1 VVFSSS
7 HFLFYF
13 LPIFLAVYFL
23 TPAKNI
29 VLLIFS
35 LLFYAWGE
43 GSFVLLL
50 IFSSLFNYTMARAID
65 RVPADR
71 PRKLVLFAA
80 IAVNLVVLWY
90 FKYFAFTFSSLIA
103 VLGPK
108 DLLPPDVH
116 LPIGISFFT
125 FHAIS
130 YLVDVYRR
138 DLRAERNPVDVMV
151 YISMFRNSW
160 QAPSS
165 ALEPCGTRS
174 ISARSRS
181 LNSRSA
187 VSFS

>member
-43 GSFVLLL
+43 GIFVLLL

-65 RVPADR
+65 LTPAQR
-71 PRKLVLFAA
+71 PRKLVPNCRHRRQSRRA
-80 IAVNLVVLWY
+80 WY

-103 VLGPK
+103 VLEPK
-108 DLLPPDVH
+108 DLLPPRRSFAHWHFIFHIPRDFLSGRCVSPRFSRGKKSRGRDGLYLDV
-116 LPIGISFFT
+116 P
-125 FHAIS
+125 A
-130 YLVDVYRR
+130 
-138 DLRAERNPVDVMV
+138 
-151 YISMFRNSW
+151 
-160 QAPSS
+160 
-165 ALEPCGTRS
+165 
-174 ISARSRS
+174 ARGRPH
-181 LNSRSA
+181 R
-187 VSFS
+187 